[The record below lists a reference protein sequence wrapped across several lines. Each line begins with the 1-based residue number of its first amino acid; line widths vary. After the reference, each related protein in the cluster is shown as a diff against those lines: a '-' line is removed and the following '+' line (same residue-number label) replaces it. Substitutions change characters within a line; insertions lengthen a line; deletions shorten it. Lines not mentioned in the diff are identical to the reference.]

1 MGGMAAAAGT
11 TSDAVTMVGETNVG
25 AIRVGV
31 IVDGVTEA
39 GVIAVGASHSGA
51 GADALPRLRKL
62 QGHDELT
69 GAFDDTKA
77 LGQIAVRHRDAGTPG
92 PGDTRMSRA
101 LGDAPPEPRRTF
113 AFC

>member
-1 MGGMAAAAGT
+1 MAAAAGT

-51 GADALPRLRKL
+51 GADRMRCPDYENCRVTTNSRVLLTTRKRS
-62 QGHDELT
+62 D
-69 GAFDDTKA
+69 
-77 LGQIAVRHRDAGTPG
+77 R
-92 PGDTRMSRA
+92 
-101 LGDAPPEPRRTF
+101 
-113 AFC
+113 